1 MKNWYVLF
9 VKSRN
14 ETKICEAL
22 LRENY
27 DAFIPMKEVIF
38 RKSGMVEK
46 VKKIMFPS
54 YVFVETD
61 EDYIT
66 FNENL
71 KLIKTK
77 VSGIVRNLK
86 YDNEGTAPLTEPE
99 IQLLNR
105 LLGKKR
111 VMEHSMGVIE
121 GDRIII
127 TEGPLMGFE
136 SQIIHVDRHK
146 RQATLELDILGNKT
160 TTKVSLEIISKI

>member
-38 RKSGMVEK
+38 KRAGMMER

-61 EDYIT
+61 EDYVT

-71 KLIKTK
+71 KVIKTR

-99 IQLLNR
+99 IQLLSR

-111 VMEHSMGVIE
+111 VMEHSIGVIE

-136 SQIIHVDRHK
+136 SQIVHIDRHK

>member
-1 MKNWYVLF
+1 MSNWYVLF

-22 LRENY
+22 LREKY

-38 RKSGMVEK
+38 RKGKMVER
-46 VKKIMFPS
+46 VQKIMFPS

-61 EDYIT
+61 EDYVT

-71 KLIKTK
+71 KVIKTK

-86 YDNEGTAPLTEPE
+86 YDNEGTAPLTKQEVE
-99 IQLLNR
+99 LLNR

-111 VMEHSMGVIE
+111 VMEHSIGFIE

-136 SQIIHVDRHK
+136 SQIVHIDRHK
-146 RQATLELDILGNKT
+146 RQATLELDILGNRT
-160 TTKVSLEIISKI
+160 ATKVSLEIISKI

>member
-38 RKSGMVEK
+38 KRAGMMER

-61 EDYIT
+61 EDYVT

-71 KLIKTK
+71 KGIKTR

-99 IQLLNR
+99 IQLLSG

-111 VMEHSMGVIE
+111 VMEHSIGVIE

-136 SQIIHVDRHK
+136 SQIVHIDRHK